1 VGQAAVL
8 LGFLVVIC
16 AAGVLAAVYLNR
28 RPDRSDRG
36 RDGLD
41 GVRAKRTAP
50 LPDLPPARTG
60 LAVPADRAITVG
72 TQAAETL
79 PAAPPVPMRNVSP
92 SSSPAAPVR
101 NRINNSGFTR
111 FGRPGAGR
119 PEAVD
124 GDRGGSPSRFSRA

>member
-1 VGQAAVL
+1 VRGRGHVGQAAVL

-16 AAGVLAAVYLNR
+16 VAGLLAEVYLKW

-36 RDGLD
+36 PDGPD

-50 LPDLPPARTG
+50 VPDLPPESTE
-60 LAVPADRAITVG
+60 PAGPAAPAMPGG
-72 TQAAETL
+72 TQAS
-79 PAAPPVPMRNVSP
+79 PVRMRNVSSP
-92 SSSPAAPVR
+92 SSPAAPAR

-111 FGRPGAGR
+111 FGVPGAGR
-119 PEAVD
+119 PGAVD